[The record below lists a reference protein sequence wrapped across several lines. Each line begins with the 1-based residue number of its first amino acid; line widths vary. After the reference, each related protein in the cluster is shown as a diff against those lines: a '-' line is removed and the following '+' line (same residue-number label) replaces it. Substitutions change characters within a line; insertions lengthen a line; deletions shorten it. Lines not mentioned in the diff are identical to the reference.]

1 MGTPNGQL
9 QTGTTSTGRLPTWA
23 LALLVPLVAGVAVVT
38 TALTSGDD
46 AAAPAAAAAAVTIRD
61 FTFSPD
67 PIEVRAGETVVIAN
81 VDGVEHTFSADD
93 GAFDSGVIDR
103 SGSGKVTAPAPGTY
117 TFACQIHSSMTGTL
131 VSK

>member
-1 MGTPNGQL
+1 MGSPTGQL
-9 QTGTTSTGRLPTWA
+9 PTDTTSTGRLPTWV
-23 LALLVPLVAGVAVVT
+23 LALIVPLVAGVAVVA

-46 AAAPAAAAAAVTIRD
+46 ATAPAAAAAVTIRG
-61 FTFSPD
+61 FTFAPD
-67 PIEVRAGETVVIAN
+67 PVEVRAGETVVIAN

-93 GAFDSGVIDR
+93 GAFDSGIIDR
-103 SGSGKVTAPAPGTY
+103 SGSGKFTAPAPGTY